1 MSAIASCCATRSETP
16 TKTGLCRILSQ
27 ASCIHTCIYLSVY
40 LYIYIYI
47 HAYIHTHTYI
57 LEIPRTGFSRTGF
70 MDVYP
75 KSSALFLA
83 IIQNHSIK
91 QQQTNT

>member
-1 MSAIASCCATRSETP
+1 MS
-16 TKTGLCRILSQ
+16 Q
-27 ASCIHTCIYLSVY
+27 DFD
-40 LYIYIYI
+40 
-47 HAYIHTHTYI
+47 I

-83 IIQNHSIK
+83 NIQNHSINPASINPVLLNPVLGTSEYLSVHLLANVLRRVEIVK
-91 QQQTNT
+91 LCGDRHLTM